1 MPLRIAILVA
11 DLDQLRNSK
20 NLRRAWRWIRS
31 NTDASYKA
39 HFRPLYQHYAVAEEA
54 LLDDLADRLRRDIYE
69 PEPACK
75 LYQPKAS
82 GILRP
87 ISLLSVEDQIV
98 YQAAVNLIAEKLR
111 SRIVRRYNKQV
122 FGHLYAGKSSTWFYR
137 KWSDGYKAFN
147 DGARQA
153 FDDGFTY
160 TASFDLTACYD
171 SLDHRVL
178 RHFLENL
185 GFDSD
190 FCRKLTEWLEKWTAT
205 DRGIFHNHGIPQ
217 GPLSS
222 GLLSEVVLAHFDDL
236 KLKGVNFCYFRYVDD
251 IRLFARN
258 EHDLR
263 RLLVSLDLLSK
274 DVGLFPQSGKISIH
288 RVHDIEDELKT
299 ISHPPEPA
307 ITRLFTD
314 QKKLLKRI
322 KELTPCYEIKNTTRF
337 KYLLAHA
344 KPSAGLTNR
353 LWRILE
359 KQPEIYRSICNY
371 LRRYPKLPRVP
382 AEKLVELVRTYAL
395 YQAVRAEFISA
406 ADGRLPNAQ
415 DKVMATLL
423 KKSWSPTG
431 MHADLQVAT
440 GKFLIRTGNLSPK
453 QIRYVC
459 KIAPSWWARAALIN
473 ALDPAQLG
481 VSALKQVVDD
491 GVKDC
496 GNDVALSASW
506 KGFEQTY
513 FPPGKRTG
521 WSKSAELL
529 MREVGLIKRS
539 SASHCGIN
547 YALMKLDARIITVN
561 WKKLF
566 GARYAQAERQ
576 IIETVAASGVNI
588 TNFVNLLDV
597 FNDLLVDAVFRVDGT
612 IGSYSL
618 GKIGSV
624 LHAPTGKLATKF
636 PKTFELAKEVHDRR
650 YESMA
655 SHPLIKTS
663 GKPTKRIT
671 YKFLPKAK
679 RLLQDGVSELQVAGL
694 C

>member
-1 MPLRIAILVA
+1 MA
-11 DLDQLRNSK
+11 DLDQLRNPE

-31 NTDASYKA
+31 NADASYKSY
-39 HFRPLYQHYAVAEEA
+39 FRPLYQHYAVAEEA
-54 LLDDLADRLRRDIYE
+54 LLDDLADRLRRGIYE

-111 SRIVRRYNKQV
+111 PRVIQRYNKQV
-122 FGHLYAGKSSTWFYR
+122 FGHLYAGKSSIWFYR
-137 KWSDGYKAFN
+137 KWNDGYKAFN
-147 DGARQA
+147 EAARKSFEDGY
-153 FDDGFTY
+153 TY

-178 RHFLENL
+178 RHFLEKL
-185 GFDSD
+185 GLDPD

-222 GLLSEVVLAHFDDL
+222 GLLSEVVLAHFDEL
-236 KLKGVNFCYFRYVDD
+236 KIKGVNFHYFRYVDD
-251 IRLFARN
+251 IRLFAKN

-288 RVHDIEDELKT
+288 RVHNIEDEIKT
-299 ISHPPEPA
+299 ISNPPEAA
-307 ITRLFTD
+307 ISRFFTD

-322 KELTPCYEIKNTTRF
+322 EELSPRYEITNSTRF

-344 KPSAGLTNR
+344 NPSAKLTNR
-353 LWRILE
+353 LWSILD
-359 KQPEIYRSICNY
+359 KQPEIYRSVCNY
-371 LRRYPKLPRVP
+371 LRRYQKLPRVP
-382 AEKLVELVRTYAL
+382 AEKLVDLVKTNTL

-406 ADGRLPNAQ
+406 ADGRLPAAQ
-415 DKVMATLL
+415 DKAMAALL
-423 KKSWSPTG
+423 KKAWSPKF
-431 MHADLQVAT
+431 MHGDLQVAT
-440 GKFLIRTGNLSPK
+440 GRFLIRTGNLSPN
-453 QIRYVC
+453 QIKYACRV
-459 KIAPSWWARAALIN
+459 APSWWARASLIN

-481 VSALKQVVDD
+481 VNVLNQIVDA
-491 GVKDC
+491 GVKDR
-496 GNDVALSASW
+496 GNDAALAASW

-513 FPPGKRTG
+513 LPPGVRTG
-521 WSKSAELL
+521 WNKSAELL
-529 MREVGLIKRS
+529 MREVELIARS
-539 SASHCGIN
+539 SSSHCGIAH
-547 YALMKLDARIITVN
+547 ALRKLDSRIPAAN

-566 GARYAQAERQ
+566 GIRYAQAERQ
-576 IIETVAASGVNI
+576 IIETVAASGSNI
-588 TNFVNLLDV
+588 TGFVNLLDV
-597 FNDLLVDAVFRVDGT
+597 FDDLLLNAVIHNDRTVG
-612 IGSYSL
+612 GYNL
-618 GKIGSV
+618 GQPGSV
-624 LHAPTGKLATKF
+624 LNAPNGSLATKF
-636 PKTFELAKEVHDRR
+636 PKTYTLAKEVHDRR

-655 SHPLIKTS
+655 SHPLIRRT

-671 YKFLPKAK
+671 YKFLSQAK
-679 RLLQDGVSELQVAGL
+679 KLLRDGILELNAAGL